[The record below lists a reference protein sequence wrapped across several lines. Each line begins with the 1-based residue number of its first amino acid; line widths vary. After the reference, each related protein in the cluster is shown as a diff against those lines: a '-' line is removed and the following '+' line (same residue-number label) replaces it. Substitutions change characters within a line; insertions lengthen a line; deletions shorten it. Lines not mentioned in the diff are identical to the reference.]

1 LERGWG
7 EREKRSYSTISLSP
21 PPFPHKKVAL
31 VSFFIINFSLSL
43 FSKKDRER
51 EREIDENI

>member
-1 LERGWG
+1 VGR